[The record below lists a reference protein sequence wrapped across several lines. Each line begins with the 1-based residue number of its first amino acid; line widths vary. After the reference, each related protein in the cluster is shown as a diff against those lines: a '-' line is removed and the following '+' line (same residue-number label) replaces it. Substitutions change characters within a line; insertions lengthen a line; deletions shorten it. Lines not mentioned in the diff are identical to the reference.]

1 MLKCPTLQRKQT
13 CLQPARKTGFSL
25 QLVSPFMTT
34 GHHTMNSLVDYDCD
48 SEDNLEPEETLPEN
62 TVRSAKSEE
71 TFQNCPLHIKR
82 PDSDLHHHKSNSEG
96 YKTLSDSKWPESV
109 SPVVQTSVCSKRT
122 QATPAGLRPYVS
134 KRQRMNTQPESTAL
148 EHTQNSP
155 DLQLTNLRLLSDV
168 SERVQPFLSRK
179 VVRGELP
186 KRVLHQLHAHHGPVI
201 TVQWCP
207 VPHLSHLLL
216 SASMDKTFKVWD
228 GAGSGRCLQTY
239 STHCGAVRDACWLP
253 CGRRLL
259 SGSFDNMTAVTDLE
273 TSQVVARMDN
283 QFKVTCLA
291 FQPSEPTL
299 FLCGGFGSEVKAWD
313 SRTCK
318 MVRVYKAGIQQT
330 LDILFL
336 GEGKEFVTSS
346 DVVSRDSADRTLI
359 AWDFVTAAK
368 ISNQIFH
375 ERYTCPS
382 LAMHPQE
389 DSFVAQTNG
398 NYIALFSSQ
407 KPYRMNK
414 RKRYEGHKVEGYAV
428 QCEWSPDGTIL
439 TTGSSTGCA
448 HFYEFQSTR
457 SLLTLH
463 AHQQACMCV
472 SYHPVIPATVATCDW
487 GGEIKIWS

>member
-1 MLKCPTLQRKQT
+1 
-13 CLQPARKTGFSL
+13 
-25 QLVSPFMTT
+25 
-34 GHHTMNSLVDYDCD
+34 MNSLVDYDCD
-48 SEDNLEPEETLPEN
+48 SEDSLEPEETLPGKS
-62 TVRSAKSEE
+62 VSSAESEK
-71 TFQNCPLHIKR
+71 TIQSFPLHVKR
-82 PDSDLHHHKSNSEG
+82 PDSDLHHQKSTSEA
-96 YKTLSDSKWPESV
+96 YKTPSGSKWPELAC
-109 SPVVQTSVCSKRT
+109 PVVQTSVCSKRP
-122 QATPAGLRPYVS
+122 QATPGGLRPYVS
-134 KRQRMNTQPESTAL
+134 KRQRMITQPESAAL
-148 EHTQNSP
+148 VPTENSP
-155 DLQLTNLRLLSDV
+155 DLQAKNLRLLSEV
-168 SERVQPFLSRK
+168 SERVQPFLGRK
-179 VVRGELP
+179 VVRAELP
-186 KRVLHQLHAHHGPVI
+186 KRVQLQLQAHHGPVN

-239 STHCGAVRDACWLP
+239 STHYGAVRDACWLP

-259 SGSFDNMTAVTDLE
+259 SGSFDNTTSVTDLE
-273 TSQVVARMDN
+273 TSQVVARVDN

-291 FQPSEPTL
+291 FQPSDPTV
-299 FLCGGFGSEVKAWD
+299 FLCGGFSSEVKAWD

-336 GEGKEFVTSS
+336 GDGKEFVTSS

-359 AWDFVTAAK
+359 AWDFVTTAK

-398 NYIALFSSQ
+398 NYIALFSAQ

-428 QCEWSPDGTIL
+428 QCEWSSDGTVL
-439 TTGSSTGCA
+439 ATGSSTGSV
-448 HFYEFQSTR
+448 HFYEFQSAR

-463 AHQQACMCV
+463 AHQQACVCV
-472 SYHPVIPATVATCDW
+472 SYHPVIPGMVATCDW
-487 GGEIKIWS
+487 GGEIKIWT